1 MKVYLLHLFPRM
13 SQIKNIFYPTL
24 YTKIAAN
31 TIRQGNINKTQT
43 KRNISAYIS
52 DTATQQIWDKP
63 QNFYFEFK
71 ENIDR

>member
-24 YTKIAAN
+24 YTKIAAD

-52 DTATQQIWDKP
+52 DTATQQIWDEP